1 MSIAFLLSQ
10 IGVSIALLI
19 TIPMRFNPAFPDGP
33 YHTLIVSLSCIAI
46 FLAAG
51 IWTSLL
57 IRRTPR
63 NRKNESML
71 PGLLAG
77 FSSFGLCFFAVS
89 SDLFIP
95 IVFVM
100 AVIMISATNR
110 PVSTVLLGGLTGL
123 AHALLLYFRDQTVLS
138 EVVLLISV
146 LVILAAVLS
155 RKILK
160 EWRKQEKLF
169 EQTKWAASEFAQ
181 ANVRLQDALGN
192 AENWMRENERTRIAR
207 EIHDTVGYALT
218 AVLVQIR
225 AVQEELKID
234 PSVLPPRLDQLE
246 GLLRETI
253 QEVRKEVSR
262 LRESEDEMLDWRTKW
277 MQLCKVFAAFTGIR
291 MNVDIGDELHGI
303 RSEMGSSIYRI
314 IQEALTN
321 AYRHGRAG
329 YIDVAA
335 GWKEEEGALLLRISD
350 DGMGAESL
358 TLGSGLKGIRE
369 RVDGMGGTVAWE
381 TQPEKGFDLGI
392 AIPWKRETDEKTAA
406 AVS

>member
-192 AENWMRENERTRIAR
+192 AENWMREW
-207 EIHDTVGYALT
+207 L
-218 AVLVQIR
+218 
-225 AVQEELKID
+225 
-234 PSVLPPRLDQLE
+234 
-246 GLLRETI
+246 
-253 QEVRKEVSR
+253 
-262 LRESEDEMLDWRTKW
+262 
-277 MQLCKVFAAFTGIR
+277 
-291 MNVDIGDELHGI
+291 
-303 RSEMGSSIYRI
+303 
-314 IQEALTN
+314 
-321 AYRHGRAG
+321 
-329 YIDVAA
+329 
-335 GWKEEEGALLLRISD
+335 
-350 DGMGAESL
+350 
-358 TLGSGLKGIRE
+358 
-369 RVDGMGGTVAWE
+369 
-381 TQPEKGFDLGI
+381 
-392 AIPWKRETDEKTAA
+392 
-406 AVS
+406 